1 MNLLPF
7 PNADKTRRVLQRK
20 LQSSENMDN
29 QESLKAAIEQELK
42 KTNPDWRLV
51 EKLSGKEVDADPLN
65 VRFSVDAAHIQRL
78 GLELVAKQ
86 ETALIELI
94 KNAYD
99 AEASI
104 VTVDF
109 QNHELPGGILVIED
123 DGIGMSLEII
133 KEAWMRIST
142 VNKRDNPISPNYG
155 RIRAGRKGIGRFA
168 VQRLGRALILET
180 EVKGSDSG
188 LKVTFNWDSD
198 FTDGK
203 SLNDIFNNV
212 QTYPKDRESQRTRL
226 TILDLREG
234 WSQASLQRAWKA
246 VLLLQP
252 PFKLTKIFK
261 REDSLSKKTDPG
273 FEVVINGTTRKKQ
286 ETALSIEHGF
296 LDHALAEISG
306 SIDESGRATAKITS
320 YKLDI
325 EDTISFEKSF
335 LLTGPLSF
343 SAKYFIYLPDT
354 LSGLNVSAAKDMAR
368 TYGGIRIYRNG
379 FRVLPY
385 GEKTDDWLDLDH
397 DSARR
402 NLLVPAQNQ
411 NFFGQVEID
420 AVLNPL
426 FEETSSREGIIEN
439 EAFQELQDF
448 VRSAVEWAT
457 KRVAEARS
465 RKTTSSQRDFVSTRP
480 IRTPAEV
487 ISGLREQFDKSTSNG
502 SNPPQVIP
510 PNIFE
515 DAQAEVEAWEEE
527 VATKQVESLKYEEML
542 RILASLGLSITVFGH
557 EIKGVRS
564 SVAANLL
571 NISTITSQLKSSE
584 DRTLLEEGI
593 GWLKTATNR
602 LFDLGGYIA
611 GLMSSTES
619 RELRPLSVRGVL
631 ERFNEQFKQYIERQH
646 IDFTI
651 DVQQENLQTISMHSS
666 EIDSILLNLLTN
678 SIKAIKKSKVAQ
690 RKIHVRC
697 LEEENY
703 ILIRF
708 EDNGTGV
715 PADIAHRIFDPFFTT
730 TIGIEDDSVAGPG
743 TGLGLKIISDI
754 AQSYGGSVRLGT
766 PSATFNCC
774 FEVRI
779 KAAQKQ
785 GLFNDF

>member
-7 PNADKTRRVLQRK
+7 SNADKTRRILQRK
-20 LQSSENMDN
+20 FQSSEIMDN
-29 QESLKAAIEQELK
+29 QESLKATIEQELK
-42 KTNPDWRLV
+42 KDNPDWRLV
-51 EKLSGKEVDADPLN
+51 ERLSGREVDADPYN

-86 ETALIELI
+86 ETALIELV

-99 AEASI
+99 AEASL

-109 QNHELPGGILVIED
+109 TNYEVPGGTLVIED
-123 DGIGMSLEII
+123 DGIGMSLDII
-133 KEAWMRIST
+133 REAWMRIST

-168 VQRLGRALILET
+168 VQRLGRSLILET
-180 EVKGSDSG
+180 EVRGSQSG
-188 LKVTFNWDSD
+188 LRVTFNWDSE

-212 QTYPKDRESQRTRL
+212 QTYQKDINSQRTRL

-234 WSQASLQRAWKA
+234 WTQSALQRAWKA

-252 PFKLTKIFK
+252 PFKLNTQFK
-261 REDSLSKKTDPG
+261 RDENQPENVDPG
-273 FEVVINGTTRKKQ
+273 FEVVINGTNSKNH
-286 ETALSIEHGF
+286 EIALSIEHGF
-296 LDHALAEISG
+296 LNTALAEISG
-306 SIDESGRATAKITS
+306 VIDKSGRATANVLS
-320 YKLDI
+320 YKLDL
-325 EDTISFEKSF
+325 DDSISIDKSL
-335 LLTGPLSF
+335 LLTGPISF
-343 SAKYFIYLPDT
+343 TAKYFIYSSETLPGT
-354 LSGLNVSAAKDMAR
+354 SLNIAKDMAR
-368 TYGGIRIYRNG
+368 IYGGIRIYRNG

-411 NFFGQVEID
+411 NFFGHVEID

-439 EAFQELQDF
+439 EAFQELQWF
-448 VRSAVEWAT
+448 VRSAVEWGV
-457 KRVAEARS
+457 KRVAEARK
-465 RKTTSSQRDFVSTRP
+465 RKTTAGQRDFISRRP
-480 IRTPAEV
+480 IRTPTEV
-487 ISGLREQFDKSTSNG
+487 FSDLREQLDKSSG
-502 SNPPQVIP
+502 SPTAPPLPSQF
-510 PNIFE
+510 FE
-515 DAQAEVEAWEEE
+515 AAQAEVEAWEEA

-571 NISTITSQLKSSE
+571 NISTITANLEQSE
-584 DRTLLEEGI
+584 DKKLLEEGI
-593 GWLKTATNR
+593 GWLRTATNR

-619 RELRPLSVRGVL
+619 RELKSLSIKGVI
-631 ERFNEQFKQYIERQH
+631 ERFAEQFKQYIERQH
-646 IDFTI
+646 VTFT
-651 DVQQENLQTISMHSS
+651 VSLPQGNLQTIAMHSS

-678 SIKAIKKSKVAQ
+678 SIKAIKKSKVSQ
-690 RKIHVRC
+690 RKIHVHC
-697 LEEENY
+697 LEEGPH

-715 PADIAHRIFDPFFTT
+715 PDDIAHRIFDPFFTT
-730 TIGIEDDSVAGPG
+730 TIGVEDDSVAGPG

-754 AQSYGGSVRLGT
+754 AQSYGGSVQLGI
-766 PSATFNCC
+766 PSDTFNCC

-779 KAAQKQ
+779 KSVQKQ
-785 GLFNDF
+785 GTFNGF